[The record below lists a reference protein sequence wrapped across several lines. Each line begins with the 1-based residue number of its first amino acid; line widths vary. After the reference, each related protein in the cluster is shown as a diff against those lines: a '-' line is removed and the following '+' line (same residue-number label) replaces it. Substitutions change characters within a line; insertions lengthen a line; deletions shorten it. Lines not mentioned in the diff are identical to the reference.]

1 MNNQTQFISTPLSTV
16 LEEAAY
22 ALRSLDSSMSMYAL
36 CDYVFQS
43 LFLKMTGFGEQKCKC
58 ICWDLAS
65 RDYVYRYEI
74 YSSRSNKEF
83 SQLKDKCCVWTDLL
97 EQIHREKPNF
107 HLDKCELDNIIVTVK
122 GVIEAFYHDARLEGW
137 SEHMYS
143 NYLELME
150 YCDSNCV
157 ISAKGNSLLGGN
169 KAIDLQ
175 TAYDMLYRFRNRCA
189 HNTTSYQQNLPA
201 LETLRKEEHR
211 YDNYFFRFA
220 LLLMIDMVITG
231 TYKVYD
237 ELYRVNEL

>member
-83 SQLKDKCCVWTDLL
+83 SQLKDKTSVWADLL
-97 EQIHREKPNF
+97 GQIRKERPDYVLNSNQ
-107 HLDKCELDNIIVTVK
+107 LDEIMLNIKTTI
-122 GVIEAFYHDARLEGW
+122 ANFYHDARLEGW
-137 SEHMYS
+137 SERMFSEYQ
-143 NYLELME
+143 ELMSL
-150 YCDSNCV
+150 CDSRCLL
-157 ISAKGNSLLGGN
+157 SDQGKSLLGKN
-169 KAIDLQ
+169 NRIDLQ
-175 TAYDMLYRFRNRCA
+175 KAYEMLYRFRNRCA